1 MSTKRQVGKEDTGSI
16 LARTPVFTLGDFA
29 SNLGITPARAIDR
42 IKYHMKQNR
51 VVTLERGLYATVPP
65 GSRSQTFHPDRYL
78 VAAAA
83 RPDALFAFH
92 AALELLG
99 VAHSDWNVCTVFT
112 ARRRRKLILK
122 TTELRFLAHPTALV
136 RKHRE
141 RLGTRQIE
149 RQSKLLLV
157 TGPER
162 TLVEGFRQPREV
174 GGLAELVES
183 ASGFGVLDL
192 DLLQQVLAAYNQRSL
207 WAATGWFLER
217 FRETFFA
224 SDDILR
230 RFEAHR
236 PRAPQYLPRGLR
248 SGVLASRWNLVLP
261 GNVVAGSE
269 PDAVE

>member
-83 RPDALFAFH
+83 RPDAIFAFH

-99 VAHSDWNVCTVFT
+99 VAHSDSNVFT
-112 ARRRRKLILK
+112 LFTVRRRRKLLLK
-122 TTELRFLAHPTALV
+122 TTELRFLAHPTALL

-141 RLGTRQIE
+141 RLGTRHIQH
-149 RQSKLLLV
+149 Q
-157 TGPER
+157 
-162 TLVEGFRQPREV
+162 
-174 GGLAELVES
+174 
-183 ASGFGVLDL
+183 
-192 DLLQQVLAAYNQRSL
+192 N
-207 WAATGWFLER
+207 
-217 FRETFFA
+217 
-224 SDDILR
+224 
-230 RFEAHR
+230 
-236 PRAPQYLPRGLR
+236 
-248 SGVLASRWNLVLP
+248 NL
-261 GNVVAGSE
+261 
-269 PDAVE
+269 